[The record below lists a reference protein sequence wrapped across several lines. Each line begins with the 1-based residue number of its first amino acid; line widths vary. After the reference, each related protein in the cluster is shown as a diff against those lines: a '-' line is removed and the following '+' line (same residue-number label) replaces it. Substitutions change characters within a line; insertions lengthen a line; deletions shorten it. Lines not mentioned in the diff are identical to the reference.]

1 MRPLRATLHPRLL
14 LWLAVAVAI
23 IGGLLG
29 MHALNLHGGGPQHA
43 VSGHAI
49 DAQHEAEP
57 PIASSSTHDHAASP
71 AVPCD
76 DCNEAGG
83 AGHDAAAACVLALL
97 ATLLLLP
104 RATTSWLNAVLVH
117 SWTAT
122 RAPTVRGTFPLPS
135 LYELSVIRT

>member
-14 LWLAVAVAI
+14 VWLAVAVAI

-29 MHALNLHGGGPQHA
+29 MHALNLHGASPQHA
-43 VSGHAI
+43 VSDHVTDPQHATGP
-49 DAQHEAEP
+49 HT
-57 PIASSSTHDHAASP
+57 ASSSTHDHAASA

-83 AGHDAAAACVLALL
+83 IGHEAAAACVLALL

-104 RATTSWLNAVLVH
+104 RATTSWLSAVLVR

-122 RAPTVRGTFPLPS
+122 RAPATRRTLPLPS